1 MAKKEIAPE
10 NTAVIYARYSS
21 ANQREESIEAQVR
34 ACQEYARRTG
44 LQIIDIYADSA
55 KTGTNA
61 ERENFQRMIEDSSKG
76 KFRYVVI
83 HKLDRFSRDRYDS
96 VTYKRKLKINGVILR
111 SVLENLDGSPESLI
125 LFEFPQNPTL
135 NRP

>member
-1 MAKKEIAPE
+1 MILAKKLTAPE

-21 ANQREESIEAQVR
+21 SNQREESIEAQVR
-34 ACQEYARRTG
+34 ACQDYAQRSG
-44 LQIIDIYADSA
+44 LKIIDIYADSA

-61 ERENFQRMIEDSSKG
+61 EREQFQRMIDDSSKG
-76 KFRYVVI
+76 KFRYVII

-111 SVLENLDGSPESLI
+111 SVLENLDGSPESQTI
-125 LFEFPQNPTL
+125 QAE
-135 NRP
+135 R